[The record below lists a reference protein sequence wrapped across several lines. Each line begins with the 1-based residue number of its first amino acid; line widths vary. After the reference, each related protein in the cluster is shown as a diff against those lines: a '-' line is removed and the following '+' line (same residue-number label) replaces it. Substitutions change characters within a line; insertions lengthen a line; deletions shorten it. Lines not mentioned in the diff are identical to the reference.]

1 MADNNIPSPLEVL
14 ARIDAALENSG
25 LKTLKAEREPVPLFR
40 QLLSEWLMEQGVENA
55 DRVEW
60 CGDLST
66 LLQHHRL
73 SELRNSVRKCYQET
87 CQLSRAHGRLTQW
100 NQKELDKEY
109 DAIILHIDQYL
120 LNQSGGQGY

>member
-60 CGDLST
+60 CGDLSA

-100 NQKELDKEY
+100 NQK
-109 DAIILHIDQYL
+109 
-120 LNQSGGQGY
+120 